1 MLNTFQ
7 SPKNIANLLYVKNRN
22 LLYKDAFLKCMNVKH
37 FTLDPIPMQV
47 YNLTNSYEAPQ

>member
-7 SPKNIANLLYVKNRN
+7 SPKNIANLLYVKNSN
-22 LLYKDAFLKCMNVKH
+22 LLYKDAFLKCMNVQH